1 MTMFSKIKDTKFVD
15 YINKKSK
22 LKRYLMFIIGCF
34 FVAIA
39 YNVFIS
45 PNKTVPGGISGLAV
59 VLNNIF
65 GLDNSL
71 VIFTINIFLVI
82 LSFILLGKDKTK
94 ATILGSM
101 LFPIFVK
108 LTEYSNVLL
117 QVDISQRLLA
127 AIFGGMLHG
136 FGIGLVFKA
145 GFTLGGTDIINQIIS
160 KYAKLSMGKC
170 MLITDGLVILIS
182 GYFFGINSMLYS
194 IIILYIMSIMS
205 DKVVLG
211 ISDNKVFY
219 IITDRDDEIKEY
231 IMKYLKHGVTIF
243 NVKCGYKKTKDTVI
257 MTVLPTK
264 DYFRLREGIKEIDK
278 NAFFIVTDSYEVFGG
293 E

>member
-15 YINKKSK
+15 YINRKSK
-22 LKRYLMFIIGCF
+22 LKRSLMFVIGCF

-71 VIFTINIFLVI
+71 VIFSINIFLVI
-82 LSFILLGKDKTK
+82 LSFVLLGKEKTK
-94 ATILGSM
+94 ATILGSI
-101 LFPIFVK
+101 LFPVFVK
-108 LTEYSNVLL
+108 LTEYSNIIL

-170 MLITDGLVILIS
+170 MLISDGLVILIS

-219 IITDRDDEIKEY
+219 IITDRDEEIKEY

-243 NVKCGYKKTKDTVI
+243 DVKCGFKKTKDTVI

-278 NAFFIVTDSYEVFGG
+278 SAFFIVTDSYEVFGG

>member
-15 YINKKSK
+15 YINRKSK
-22 LKRYLMFIIGCF
+22 LKRSLMFIIGCF

-71 VIFTINIFLVI
+71 VIFSINIFLVI
-82 LSFILLGKDKTK
+82 LSFVLLGKDKTK
-94 ATILGSM
+94 ATILGSI
-101 LFPIFVK
+101 LFPVFVK
-108 LTEYSNVLL
+108 LTEYSNIIL

-170 MLITDGLVILIS
+170 MLISDGLVILIS

-219 IITDRDDEIKEY
+219 IITDRDEEIKEY